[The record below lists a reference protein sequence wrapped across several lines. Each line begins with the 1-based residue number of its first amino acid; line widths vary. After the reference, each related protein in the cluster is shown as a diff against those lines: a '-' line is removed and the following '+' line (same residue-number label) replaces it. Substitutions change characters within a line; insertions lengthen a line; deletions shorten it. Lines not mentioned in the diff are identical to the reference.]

1 MEIILR
7 IAISLAIGSFI
18 TLLTKVPLLS
28 ALIGL
33 GALPIVSLKQFN
45 STGKHV
51 EYGFA
56 WIILKSPLSKV
67 LFVSYYTVV
76 TFLIITLVKG

>member
-1 MEIILR
+1 MEIVLR
-7 IAISLAIGSFI
+7 IAISLAVGSFI
-18 TLLTKVPLLS
+18 TLLTKIPFFS
-28 ALIGL
+28 TIIAL
-33 GALPIVSLKQFN
+33 GALPIISLKQFN

-67 LFVSYYTVV
+67 LFVSYYGLI
-76 TFLIITLVKG
+76 TFVIITMVKG